1 MTASTVDM
9 APVVAPTPKAAGPE
23 GKRRAR
29 GSLAGRIV
37 LHLAL
42 ASYCLSTV
50 SAFVWCVM
58 TSLKSNPEFF
68 SSSPW
73 SLPKH
78 AQTSNYSKAWNI
90 SGIGRYFVNSLYVTA
105 ISVSL
110 SLLLALMAAY
120 ALTRVPFRGSGF
132 VRLVFLS
139 GLMMPGFLVIVPLYF
154 MLRNLHL
161 LGSLNGLIL
170 VYVASQMPF
179 NVFVLSSFFASLPKE
194 LEEAAYV
201 DGASPSRTFFS
212 VVVPQA
218 MPAIASVGMLNIL
231 TIWNEFFFAFVFL
244 NDQNNQTIPIGLLGL
259 SVNAQYSGQ
268 WVELFAGLV
277 ISMVPM
283 LIVFAVAQE
292 RITKGLTAGGLK
304 G

>member
-1 MTASTVDM
+1 MTAGTVDL
-9 APVVAPTPKAAGPE
+9 APVVATAQGPAAPGA
-23 GKRRAR
+23 KRRGR
-29 GSLAGRIV
+29 GSLAGRIA

-78 AQTSNYSKAWNI
+78 AETANYSKAWNI
-90 SGIGRYFVNSLYVTA
+90 SGIGRYFVNSIYVTA

-110 SLLLALMAAY
+110 SLVLALMAAY
-120 ALTRVPFRGSGF
+120 ALTRVPFRGKGF
-132 VRLVFLS
+132 VRLLFLS

-154 MLRNLHL
+154 MLRDLHL

-179 NVFVLSSFFASLPKE
+179 NVFVLSSFFTSLPKE

-201 DGASPSRTFFS
+201 DGASPTRTFFS
-212 VVVPQA
+212 IVVPQA
-218 MPAIASVGMLNIL
+218 MPAIASVGTLNIL

-244 NDQNNQTIPIGLLGL
+244 NDESSQTIPIGLLGL
-259 SVNAQYSGQ
+259 SVNAEYSGQ

-283 LIVFAVAQE
+283 LIVFGIAQD
-292 RITKGLTAGGLK
+292 RIAKGLTTGGLK

>member
-1 MTASTVDM
+1 MAAGTVDL
-9 APVVAPTPKAAGPE
+9 AAVTAGPPAPDQR
-23 GKRRAR
+23 GRKRRDR

-37 LHLAL
+37 IHLAL

-50 SAFVWCVM
+50 GAFVWCVM

-68 SSSPW
+68 SQSPW

-78 AQTSNYSKAWNI
+78 PQGSNYDRAWNI
-90 SGIGRYFVNSLYVTA
+90 SGIGGYFLNSLYVTA
-105 ISVSL
+105 VSVTG

-120 ALTRVPFRGSGF
+120 VLTRVPFRGRGL
-132 VRLVFLS
+132 VRLIFLS

-154 MLRNLHL
+154 FLRDLHL

-170 VYVASQMPF
+170 VYIGSQMPF
-179 NVFVLSSFFASLPKE
+179 NVFVLSSFFTSLPKE
-194 LEEAAYV
+194 LEEAAYI

-212 VVVPQA
+212 VVIPQA
-218 MPAIASVGMLNIL
+218 MPGIASVGTLNVL

-244 NDQNNQTIPIGLLGL
+244 TDENTQTVPVGLLGL

-283 LIVFAVAQE
+283 LIVFGIAQE
-292 RITKGLTAGGLK
+292 RITRGLTTGGLK